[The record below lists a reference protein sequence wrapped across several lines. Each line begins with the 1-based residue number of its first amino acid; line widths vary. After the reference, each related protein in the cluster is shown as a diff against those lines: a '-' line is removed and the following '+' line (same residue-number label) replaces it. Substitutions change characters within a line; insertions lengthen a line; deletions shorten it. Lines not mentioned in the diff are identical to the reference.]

1 MRRDPGALAYAIETS
16 CRDKARV
23 VMADEREAGV
33 RALLNFGHT
42 FGHAIEGAMGYG
54 RWLHG
59 EAVAAGMLMAARLS
73 ERLGWLAAG
82 EGERLRALI
91 QRARLPL
98 EPPAIAP
105 QRFLE
110 LMAVDKKATRGRTRF
125 VLLRALGDAFLTDDV
140 PEEALMALLSAG
152 A

>member
-1 MRRDPGALAYAIETS
+1 MRRDPRALAHAIETS

-59 EAVAAGMLMAARLS
+59 EAVAVGMLMAARLS
-73 ERLGWLAAG
+73 ERLGWLPAD

-91 QRARLPL
+91 ERAHLPL
-98 EPPAIAP
+98 TPPAIAP

-125 VLLRALGDAFLTDDV
+125 VLLRTLGEAFLTDDV
-140 PEEALMALLSAG
+140 PEDALMALLSEA
-152 A
+152 